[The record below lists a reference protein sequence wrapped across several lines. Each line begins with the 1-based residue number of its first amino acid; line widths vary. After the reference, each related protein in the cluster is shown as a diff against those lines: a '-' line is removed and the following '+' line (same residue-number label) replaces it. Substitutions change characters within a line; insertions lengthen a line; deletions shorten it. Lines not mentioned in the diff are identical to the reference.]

1 MSRFFKRAGDSSDS
15 ESSSSEEEELMSS
28 DDEAPSAPAPTTKQP
43 MSRFLKGAA
52 GSDSDSSSDS
62 DDDSDSDSDEA
73 SGQKKKSRFLA
84 GGGSDAEDS
93 DEDTKKVVKSA
104 KDKRVEEMEATGKVI
119 ENGLKI
125 NDWVAISNG
134 GTIVLV

>member
-73 SGQKKKSRFLA
+73 SGQKKKS
-84 GGGSDAEDS
+84 DAEDS

-134 GTIVLV
+134 GTIVLVRRLVC